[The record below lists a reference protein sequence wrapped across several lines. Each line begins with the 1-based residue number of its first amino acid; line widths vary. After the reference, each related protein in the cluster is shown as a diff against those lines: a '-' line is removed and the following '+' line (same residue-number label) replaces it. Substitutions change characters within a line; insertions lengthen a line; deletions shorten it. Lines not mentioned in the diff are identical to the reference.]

1 MFIKPEGVLFMQ
13 HFIFSLIVLI
23 ALSSHGE
30 NRGFDSSDQLE
41 HFIDSEGMSFSEF
54 RVYAEETSLLEPD
67 EFDDAMSNYR
77 EYVSR
82 RYRHRYSWV
91 RRIFEWE
98 DEIQDIRGF
107 TYLLTRLELSGI
119 QILYLNELTSY
130 IEYEIDELREYH
142 DVGGI
147 RREFFEEF
155 VDDFYMPVSIYFIWE
170 DRSWFESDIHD
181 LIAYAV
187 GEIHDMLTDSQLETA
202 RMIVDRMSWSESQR
216 TPWPVDY
223 DDLLW

>member
-1 MFIKPEGVLFMQ
+1 MKYFVITVLVLLA
-13 HFIFSLIVLI
+13 FSSF
-23 ALSSHGE
+23 AE
-30 NRGFDSSDQLE
+30 KWGFDSSDQLE
-41 HFIDSEGMSFSEF
+41 PFIESEGMSFSEF
-54 RVYAEETSLLEPD
+54 RVLAEETSLLESD

-82 RYRHRYSWV
+82 RYRHQYSWV

-107 TYLLTRLELSGI
+107 TYMLTRLELSRI
-119 QILYLNELTSY
+119 QIMYLNELTSY
-130 IEYEIDELREYH
+130 IEYEIEDLRDYH

-170 DRSWFESDIHD
+170 DRNWYESDIHD

-187 GEIHDMLTDSQLETA
+187 GEIHDMLTDSQLEMA
-202 RMIVDRMSWSESQR
+202 REIVDRMPLSESPR
-216 TPWPVDY
+216 TSWPVNY

>member
-1 MFIKPEGVLFMQ
+1 MKYFVITVLVLLA
-13 HFIFSLIVLI
+13 FSSY
-23 ALSSHGE
+23 AE
-30 NRGFDSSDQLE
+30 KWGFDSSDQLE
-41 HFIDSEGMSFSEF
+41 PFIDSEGMSFSEF
-54 RVYAEETSLLEPD
+54 RVFAEETSLLEPD

-82 RYRHRYSWV
+82 RYRHQNRWV

-107 TYLLTRLELSGI
+107 TYMLTRLELSRI
-119 QILYLNELTSY
+119 QIMYLSALTSY
-130 IEYEIDELREYH
+130 IEYEIEDLRDYH
-142 DVGGI
+142 DIGGI

-170 DRSWFESDIHD
+170 DRSWYESDIHD

-202 RMIVDRMSWSESQR
+202 GEIVARMTLSEYPSV
-216 TPWPVDY
+216 PWPANY

>member
-1 MFIKPEGVLFMQ
+1 MKYLVIAVLALLA
-13 HFIFSLIVLI
+13 FS
-23 ALSSHGE
+23 SSAE
-30 NRGFDSSDQLE
+30 KWDFDSSDQLE
-41 HFIDSEGMSFSEF
+41 PLIDSVGMTFSEF
-54 RVYAEETSLLEPD
+54 RVLAEETSLLEAD

-107 TYLLTRLELSGI
+107 TYMLTRLELSRI
-119 QILYLNELTSY
+119 QIMYLNELTSY
-130 IEYEIDELREYH
+130 IEYEIEDLKDYH
-142 DVGGI
+142 GVGGI

-155 VDDFYMPVSIYFIWE
+155 VDDFYIPVSIYFIWE
-170 DRSWFESDIHD
+170 DRSWYESDIHD

-187 GEIHDMLTDSQLETA
+187 GEIHDMLTDSQLEMA
-202 RMIVDRMSWSESQR
+202 REIVDRMPWNESSR
-216 TPWPVDY
+216 TPWPDNY

>member
-1 MFIKPEGVLFMQ
+1 MNYFVFSVLALLA
-13 HFIFSLIVLI
+13 FSSY
-23 ALSSHGE
+23 AE
-30 NRGFDSSDQLE
+30 KWGFDSSDQLE
-41 HFIDSEGMSFSEF
+41 PFIDSDGMSFSEF
-54 RVYAEETSLLEPD
+54 RAFAEETSLLEPD
-67 EFDDAMSNYR
+67 EFDNTMSNYQ
-77 EYVSR
+77 ENVSSHY
-82 RYRHRYSWV
+82 RYQYSWV

-107 TYLLTRLELSGI
+107 TYLLTRLDLSRI
-119 QILYLNELTSY
+119 QIMYLSALTLY
-130 IEYEIDELREYH
+130 IEYEIEDLRDYH

-170 DRSWFESDIHD
+170 NRTWYEDDIHD
-181 LIAYAV
+181 LIAYAT
-187 GEIHDMLTDSQLETA
+187 GEIHDMLTDSQLAMA
-202 RMIVDRMSWSESQR
+202 RMIVDRMPWHEFPR

>member
-1 MFIKPEGVLFMQ
+1 MVIKPEGALFMQ
-13 HFIFSLIVLI
+13 YFMFSLITLI
-23 ALSSHGE
+23 MFSSHGG

-41 HFIDSEGMSFSEF
+41 PFIDSEGMSFSEF
-54 RVYAEETSLLEPD
+54 RVLAEETSLLEPD
-67 EFDDAMSNYR
+67 EFDDAMSNYQ

-82 RYRHRYSWV
+82 RYRHQYSWV
-91 RRIFEWE
+91 RRIFAWE

-107 TYLLTRLELSGI
+107 TYMLTRLELSRI
-119 QILYLNELTSY
+119 QIMYLNELTSY
-130 IEYEIDELREYH
+130 IEYEIEDLRDYH
-142 DVGGI
+142 DIGGI

-170 DRSWFESDIHD
+170 DRGWYESDIHD

-202 RMIVDRMSWSESQR
+202 REIVDRMPWSES
-216 TPWPVDY
+216 PGASWPVNY
-223 DDLLW
+223 DDLMW

>member
-1 MFIKPEGVLFMQ
+1 MKYFVFSVLVLLA
-13 HFIFSLIVLI
+13 FSSY
-23 ALSSHGE
+23 AEKWS
-30 NRGFDSSDQLE
+30 FDSSDQLE
-41 HFIDSEGMSFSEF
+41 PFIVSDGMSFSEF
-54 RVYAEETSLLEPD
+54 RVFAEETSLLEAD
-67 EFDDAMSNYR
+67 EFDDAMSNYQ

-82 RYRHRYSWV
+82 RYRHQYSWV

-107 TYLLTRLELSGI
+107 TYMLTRLELSRI
-119 QILYLNELTSY
+119 QILYLNELTAY
-130 IEYEIDELREYH
+130 IEYEIKDLRDYH
-142 DVGGI
+142 GVGEI

-155 VDDFYMPVSIYFIWE
+155 VGDFYMPVSIYFIWE
-170 DRSWFESDIHD
+170 DRSWYESDIHD
-181 LIAYAV
+181 LIAYSV

-202 RMIVDRMSWSESQR
+202 RMIVDRMSFRESPG